1 MVKPEF
7 HQFSPDK
14 MSDKIMKAANTLK
27 TFNNSSD
34 VKITSFISNEETGF
48 IIHKLG
54 YAVIF
59 LKTRINLGSWIWNL
73 IYVWKEAKNL
83 QVIKFRGKWTL
94 WKIESNICHFGLLL
108 ACSQTLYFLF
118 KVRRARVIENKPQGI
133 YWPPAQ
139 WGSGG
144 GKEKFFLA
152 LRARC
157 RALASLAGSLMSSK
171 RTKRKIKQRLCTG

>member
-59 LKTRINLGSWIWNL
+59 LKTLINLGSWI
-73 IYVWKEAKNL
+73 
-83 QVIKFRGKWTL
+83 
-94 WKIESNICHFGLLL
+94 
-108 ACSQTLYFLF
+108 
-118 KVRRARVIENKPQGI
+118 
-133 YWPPAQ
+133 
-139 WGSGG
+139 
-144 GKEKFFLA
+144 
-152 LRARC
+152 
-157 RALASLAGSLMSSK
+157 
-171 RTKRKIKQRLCTG
+171 